1 MKKMIITL
9 LCLTIGT
16 AAARAQTNVTTEAG
30 KFAFKEETHDYG
42 EVPEGPAAEYDF
54 VFKNKGDRPIIITE
68 ARGSCGCTIPE
79 WPKEPVL
86 PGKKGIIHVKYN
98 TQGRPGP
105 ISKEIYI
112 SSNAEQ
118 QNMTLHIRGT
128 VVATGKEDS
137 KTHVAVGKR

>member
-9 LCLTIGT
+9 LCLSIGT
-16 AAARAQTNVTTEAG
+16 AAVHAQSASTTPG
-30 KFAFKEETHDYG
+30 KFSFKEETHDYG

-68 ARGSCGCTIPE
+68 AHGSCGCTIPE
-79 WPKEPVL
+79 WPKEPVA

-105 ISKEIYI
+105 ISKEVYI
-112 SSNAEQ
+112 TSNAEQ

-128 VVATGKEDS
+128 VVAPKKEDS
-137 KTHVAVGKR
+137 KTTTAVGKR

>member
-1 MKKMIITL
+1 MIITL

-16 AAARAQTNVTTEAG
+16 AAARAQTTVTTEAG

-68 ARGSCGCTIPE
+68 AHGSCGCTIPE

-128 VVATGKEDS
+128 VVATGKKDT
-137 KTHVAVGKR
+137 KTHTAVGKR